1 MGDQHETW
9 RSWIPRF
16 DAWAATYDS
25 DTRDPWL
32 SYEAAWAF
40 VERALRSGSGA
51 MEGRLVADV
60 GCGTGE
66 FLGRIVAA
74 GGRGIGID
82 PSAGMR
88 DAAARKVPA
97 ARILDGH
104 LMAIPLADRNVDAV
118 VATYVVSHLEPAEQP
133 AALREF
139 LRVVT
144 STGTIVVVDVPTV
157 SPAELPRVRSVLA
170 AHGRQAE
177 IEWYERGH
185 GLALADWAAGLTA
198 SGRRVFVEPLGP
210 LLVGLAGVATDTR
223 ILNDP

>member
-1 MGDQHETW
+1 MRLGG
-9 RSWIPRF
+9 RSSSGHFGRGAGPSRADSSPTSAAGRASF
-16 DAWAATYDS
+16 WAGS
-25 DTRDPWL
+25 SR
-32 SYEAAWAF
+32 
-40 VERALRSGSGA
+40 RAGAESGST
-51 MEGRLVADV
+51 RRP
-60 GCGTGE
+60 GCGT
-66 FLGRIVAA
+66 
-74 GGRGIGID
+74 
-82 PSAGMR
+82 P
-88 DAAARKVPA
+88 
-97 ARILDGH
+97 
-104 LMAIPLADRNVDAV
+104 PLARCRPPASST
-118 VATYVVSHLEPAEQP
+118 ATSWRSRSPTAPSTHVVSHLEPAEQP

-198 SGRRVFVEPLGP
+198 SGRRVLVEPLGP
-210 LLVGLAGVATDTR
+210 LLVGVAGVATDTR